1 MNTPLTDLEHDI
13 LKHMPTKFVKYNK
26 YKHKRSKWI
35 TSGIKSIQHRG
46 NLYKKLKT
54 INPNSIQFAI
64 HKTNLDTYNN
74 ILKKSIR
81 LAKRNCYQTIFSKFK
96 YDINEIISRTKRKK
110 SFPLFFKD
118 GDNIVTN
125 KELIANK
132 FNSFFSN
139 IGTTLSQ
146 QTKSPKIN
154 HLKMLLS

>member
-1 MNTPLTDLEHDI
+1 MKSID
-13 LKHMPTKFVKYNK
+13 K

-35 TSGIKSIQHRG
+35 TSGIIKSIQNRD
-46 NLYKKLKT
+46 NLYKKLET
-54 INPNSIQFAI
+54 TNPNSIQFAKY
-64 HKTNLDTYNN
+64 KTNLDTYNN

-81 LAKRNCYQTIFSKFK
+81 LAIRNYYQTIFSIFK
-96 YDINEIISRTKRKK
+96 DDIRGTWKIINEILSRTKRKK

-132 FNSFFSN
+132 FNSFLTN

-146 QTKSPKIN
+146 QIKSHKNKSFKSYLTKKIQ
-154 HLKMLLS
+154 